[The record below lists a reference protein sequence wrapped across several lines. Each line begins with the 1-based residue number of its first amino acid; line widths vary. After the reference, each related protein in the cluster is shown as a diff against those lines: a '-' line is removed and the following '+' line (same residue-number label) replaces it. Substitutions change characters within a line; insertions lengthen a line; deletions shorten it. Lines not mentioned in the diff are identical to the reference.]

1 MGDMNNKRL
10 AFQVGAVCLALCGG
24 WAHADEGSGWF
35 GRAAVEQMRMSAV
48 LDGDLLDD
56 DKSAVRHA
64 HGAVNSWARA
74 GARLEA
80 GSEDANGVVLQWS
93 AFLDSQV
100 HVKGSGAATAAR
112 LNNRVPG
119 APGQTYPFDF
129 TSVKFGRK
137 GVGVQRSGLV
147 SAGGGQM
154 RWTLGANAFAVDEY
168 KSVDAAGVLSDGN
181 NGALGLQATVRED
194 EMGRQSPFVRPVKVL
209 GWGVSLDAA
218 LEGGSADA
226 LQWRLAVKDLG
237 PSVRLKNLLG
247 NDRSIDT
254 NTVSFD
260 ADGYVQF
267 APAISGR
274 YSQRSAQLKMEP
286 EWFAA
291 AALALDG
298 GRRLEGAVL
307 WHGVRKE
314 LSVGHEWS
322 AQGYRLAMSGHV
334 LRDMPAS
341 LSVRV
346 AGPFWSVAWRA
357 DRLKP
362 GKARIWGLSADVR
375 F

>member
-1 MGDMNNKRL
+1 
-10 AFQVGAVCLALCGG
+10 
-24 WAHADEGSGWF
+24 
-35 GRAAVEQMRMSAV
+35 
-48 LDGDLLDD
+48 
-56 DKSAVRHA
+56 
-64 HGAVNSWARA
+64 
-74 GARLEA
+74 
-80 GSEDANGVVLQWS
+80 
-93 AFLDSQV
+93 
-100 HVKGSGAATAAR
+100 
-112 LNNRVPG
+112 
-119 APGQTYPFDF
+119 
-129 TSVKFGRK
+129 
-137 GVGVQRSGLV
+137 
-147 SAGGGQM
+147 M

-168 KSVDAAGVLSDGN
+168 KSVGAAGVLSDGN

-286 EWFAA
+286 EWSAA

-314 LSVGHEWS
+314 LSLGHEWS
-322 AQGYRLAMSGHV
+322 AQGYRLAISGHV

-357 DRLKP
+357 DCLKP
-362 GKARIWGLSADVR
+362 GKARIWGLSADMR